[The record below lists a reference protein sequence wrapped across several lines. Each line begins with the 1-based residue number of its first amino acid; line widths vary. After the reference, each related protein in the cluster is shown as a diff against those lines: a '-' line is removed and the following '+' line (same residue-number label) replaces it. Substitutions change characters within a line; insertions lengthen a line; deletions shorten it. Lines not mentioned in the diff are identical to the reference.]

1 MSNTGRLDRV
11 LCFEWA
17 RGLAATMVVFL
28 HVMSGITD
36 NYSMEAIG
44 GGSRR
49 CLVYFGPV
57 AYALGGAGLSHDLG
71 CIAPGSV

>member
-17 RGLAATMVVFL
+17 RGIAATMVVFL

-44 GGSRR
+44 GVASLSGLFWTCCLRVGR
-49 CLVYFGPV
+49 CRSF
-57 AYALGGAGLSHDLG
+57 S
-71 CIAPGSV
+71 